1 MFSPPHRLTA
11 ASIVLAMVLSS
22 ALAAPALAQRQSN
35 LGNNAAAV
43 IEETF
48 PHATRQVPEARASLR
63 MQGRLQRLFSA
74 YEKEDFEQVSTLA
87 QEIIDADRANAY
99 DKALAHQLASQVAWR
114 QNDTQT
120 AQQHLQHVL
129 ELDALDNTRHFQAM
143 RMLAQLQLQT
153 DEHYEQ
159 GLANLER
166 YLAESGSDKAEDLI
180 IKGQAL
186 YQMQRYDP
194 AIEVLQQAIA
204 MAHEQQ
210 PVAQWQPLLLAAY
223 VEAQRMDEA
232 IALAEQLA
240 ADQADDKQ
248 AQINLATVYM
258 QTDQLPRAA
267 EVLERL
273 RRAGQ
278 FEQKSQYQQLYLIY
292 AQMQGR
298 ETEVIAVINEGLE
311 KGILQAD
318 YPVHLALAQSYYYS
332 GQIPQAIT
340 AWQHAAPLADD
351 GETWLNLA
359 RVLHAEN
366 RISEAKQAAQH
377 ALAKGVR
384 DPNDAN
390 RIINLK

>member
-180 IKGQAL
+180 IKGQTL

-194 AIEVLQQAIA
+194 AIELLQQAIA
-204 MAHEQQ
+204 TADEQQ

-248 AQINLATVYM
+248 AQINLAAVYM
-258 QTDQLPRAA
+258 QADQLPRAA

-278 FEQKSQYQQLYLIY
+278 LEQKSQYRLLYLIY

-332 GQIPQAIT
+332 GHIPQAIT